1 MAWVCV
7 GGIIF
12 CLLFKR
18 ASFLVFSLLTD
29 KDELTSHK
37 QWDVSFLGY
46 LGFQKVSFLGYFI
59 AYLLLVWFIVPLRGC
74 SVSLAKL

>member
-7 GGIIF
+7 RGIIF

-37 QWDVSFLGY
+37 QCFLFG
-46 LGFQKVSFLGYFI
+46 LFHSVPSIGFVHPFSQGLQCLFH
-59 AYLLLVWFIVPLRGC
+59 
-74 SVSLAKL
+74 